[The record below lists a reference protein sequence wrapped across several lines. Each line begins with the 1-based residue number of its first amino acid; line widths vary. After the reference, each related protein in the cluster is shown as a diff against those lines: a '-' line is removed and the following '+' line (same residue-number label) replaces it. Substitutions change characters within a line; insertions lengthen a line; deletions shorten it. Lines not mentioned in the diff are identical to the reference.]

1 MVKKSLAVQIMTALV
16 LLIGAYAGFFSS
28 GIQAWLGIASM
39 ALTLTLST
47 VFPSGTLPTH
57 WTTVMWITNISGI
70 VLQVLTVIG
79 EQGLVDAQ
87 TINIVMIAINVI
99 LQTIVKQYDTEQTT

>member
-1 MVKKSLAVQIMTALV
+1 MVKKSLAVQILTALV
-16 LLIGAYAGFFSS
+16 LLIGAYAGFFSPEV
-28 GIQAWLGIASM
+28 QAWLGIASM

-57 WTTVMWITNISGI
+57 WTTVMWITNVSGI
-70 VLQVLTVIG
+70 ILQVLTVIG

-99 LQTIVKQYDTEQTT
+99 LQTIVKQYETDQIT